1 MIVVLLEI
9 YSDIYLI
16 SRFEVSSS
24 YHQLPH
30 FISTAQQNIA
40 QEESLFGLQTDTLT
54 HQGFKQ
60 EGGGGGGLG
69 LGCPL
74 PRILKLSVQC
84 IHIKLVNHRSER
96 ARR

>member
-16 SRFEVSSS
+16 SRFDVSSS

-60 EGGGGGGLG
+60 RGLG
-69 LGCPL
+69 LGCPSQEF
-74 PRILKLSVQC
+74 RNFQCNVYTSNLSTIGQKGHVYNY
-84 IHIKLVNHRSER
+84 ID
-96 ARR
+96 